1 MNTSRLKIE
10 WLVDVFQHQHN
21 VAALEE
27 KNRISGYI
35 TRRET

>member
-10 WLVDVFQHQHN
+10 WRFIVYKHQHN